1 MSQGISQGKVKWFNR
16 NKGFGFIEEDNGRDI
31 FVHATAL
38 GQTGNLALEEGERVQ
53 FEILEG
59 AKGPMAGKVTRLPAH

>member
-1 MSQGISQGKVKWFNR
+1 MSQGTSQGKVKWFNR

-38 GQTGNLALEEGERVQ
+38 TQGGALALEEGERVQ

-59 AKGPMAGKVTRLPAH
+59 AKGLMAGKVVRLLGH

>member
-1 MSQGISQGKVKWFNR
+1 MAQDVAQGKVKWFNR
-16 NKGFGFIEEDNGRDI
+16 NKGFGFIEEDSGRDI

-38 GQTGNLALEEGERVQ
+38 SQGGVVALEEGERVQ

-59 AKGPMAGKVTRLPAH
+59 AKGPMAGKVMRLPGH